1 MTISSL
7 FLIGATAALISFAV
21 LWMLLRTG
29 WAFDIALDIPN
40 HRSLHVKP
48 VPRVGGWGV
57 LPAVLAIILIEAPLM
72 RWIGLGAL
80 VLGAVSQLDDRRGLS
95 AKTRFAAHLVVACAA
110 VALSANGIDWWL
122 AAAAVLALVW
132 LINLY
137 NFMDGSNGL
146 AGGMTVFGF
155 ATYAAA
161 GMTVEPQLSIAAV
174 AVAGAALGFL
184 VLNFY
189 PARVFLGDA
198 GSIPLGF
205 LAGALGFWGWRHGA
219 WPLWFPALAFA
230 PFIADATVTLL
241 RRLVRGER
249 VWEAH
254 RQHYYQ
260 RLVQLGATHVQVAL
274 FYYGLMLCGS
284 VIALVALRVPA
295 AMQWVAVVGWYLVL
309 AAVGA
314 GIDRRW
320 RAFEH
325 SHGATATTQRKA

>member
-1 MTISSL
+1 MTISAL
-7 FLIGATAALISFAV
+7 LLIGSAAALICFAV
-21 LWMLLRTG
+21 LWILLRTG

-57 LPAVLAIILIEAPLM
+57 LPAVFAIVMIEAPLM
-72 RWIGLGAL
+72 RWIALGAL
-80 VLGAVSQLDDRRGLS
+80 VLGAVSQIDDRRGLS
-95 AKTRFAAHLVVACAA
+95 AKTRFAAHLMVAGAA
-110 VALSANGIDWWL
+110 VALSANGIEWWL

-146 AGGMTVFGF
+146 AGGMAVFGF
-155 ATYAAA
+155 ATYALAA
-161 GMTVEPQLSIAAV
+161 VTVQPQLSIAAA
-174 AVAGAALGFL
+174 AVAGAGFGFL
-184 VLNFY
+184 VLNFN
-189 PARVFLGDA
+189 PARIFLGDM

-205 LAGALGFWGWRHGA
+205 LAGALGFWGWQHGA

-241 RRLVRGER
+241 RRLARGEK

-260 RLVQLGATHVQVAL
+260 RLVQLGATHVRVAL

-284 VIALVALRVPA
+284 ALALLGLRMPA
-295 AMQWVAVVGWYLVL
+295 AAQWAAVVCWYLVL
-309 AAVGA
+309 AIVGMS
-314 GIDRRW
+314 IDRRW
-320 RAFEH
+320 RSFER
-325 SHGATATTQRKA
+325 SRHGSATTQRNA

>member
-7 FLIGATAALISFAV
+7 LLTGFAAALICFVV
-21 LWMLLRTG
+21 LWILLRTG

-57 LPAVLAIILIEAPLM
+57 LPAVLAIVAIEAPLM
-72 RWIGLGAL
+72 RWFAVGAL
-80 VLGAVSQLDDRRGLS
+80 VLGALSQIDDRRGLS
-95 AKTRFAAHLVVACAA
+95 AKTRFAAHLIVAGAA
-110 VALSANGIDWWL
+110 VALSANGIEWWL
-122 AAAAVLALVW
+122 AVAAVIALVW

-155 ATYAAA
+155 ATYAVAA
-161 GMTVEPQLSIAAV
+161 MAGEPQLSIASV
-174 AVAGAALGFL
+174 AIAGAALGFL
-184 VLNFY
+184 ALNFH
-189 PARVFLGDA
+189 PARIFLGDV

-205 LAGALGFWGWRHGA
+205 LAGALGFWGWRHDA
-219 WPLWFPALAFA
+219 WPVWFPALAFA

-241 RRLVRGER
+241 RRLARGEK

-260 RLVQLGATHVQVAL
+260 RLVQLGASHVRVAL
-274 FYYGLMLCGS
+274 LYYGLMLCGS
-284 VIALVALRVPA
+284 TLALVALHAPTIA
-295 AMQWVAVVGWYLVL
+295 QWLAVACWYLVL
-309 AAVGA
+309 AGVGM
-314 GIDRRW
+314 GIDQRW
-320 RAFEH
+320 RAFER
-325 SHGATATTQRKA
+325 SRAETAA